1 MKKIKKTIQLIPI
14 DTFAAAFIQL
24 MGCTREEIHIEMLEE
39 NQSAFVIYNEQPFK
53 INTREYLF
61 ESVKPMLTD
70 IHEAQQ
76 INPTIW
82 AEVTRGALRNPSFY
96 LNLISNL
103 EDITQVSLLQFVFT
117 IDARFDI
124 DDELFWLALDRID
137 RLDEN
142 GTLYGA
148 AIVAAAKLYDLDRL
162 ANDLFDAQ
170 IINGQVIYNH
180 FVDGIFKDVYLPVNG
195 DENFCFYIYSAMP

>member
-1 MKKIKKTIQLIPI
+1 MKKTKKKVQEVPI
-14 DTFAAAFIQL
+14 DTFAAVFIQQ
-24 MGCTREEIHIEMLEE
+24 MGCTRDEIQIEMLEE
-39 NQSAFVIYNEQPFK
+39 NRSAFVIYNEQPFK

-82 AEVTRGALRNPSFY
+82 AEVTMGSLRNPSFY

-103 EDITQVSLLQFVFT
+103 EDINQASLLQFVFA
-117 IDARFDI
+117 IDTRFDV

-162 ANDLFDAQ
+162 ANDLFEGQ
-170 IINGQVIYNH
+170 IVNGQVIYNH
-180 FVDGIFKDVYLPVNG
+180 FEDGIFKEVNVPVNG